1 MALPTPRDFEET
13 LQAPPNTLRRQR
25 VTVGTN
31 LRGINLASWGATQY
45 DVTIETKRRRERRQQ
60 PGAENV
66 PPGEAPVA
74 APATTALVPAAAPR
88 EISENR
94 RQRNIKIVKAF
105 AARHLEPKEVRWF
118 YDGEARLVVVGPAGP
133 DQTWECDALGKSWAV
148 TLRCVGKTESLLLG
162 TPDAP
167 DPALINIAIRHAIER
182 SRLGFVA
189 SAGGGGSIKYLR
201 EGSERALT
209 AGPAS
214 GCALRTGVQFS
225 IDSVGSRL
233 FLAVEP
239 AACFE
244 LAVGARENDDVASY
258 LIRLL
263 HLDERNPRLRPEHYD
278 TAKRIL
284 KEKIVEVMHRP
295 EPSLLALLANSG
307 AVAPN
312 VYETVTL
319 ERKTVFGLPAD
330 EQTFTKR
337 DGTTLTVAEYFAQ
350 RYSPLTYPGLP
361 VIVVRRPAFKNGEV
375 LRNEA
380 GKIVHDETYFPPE
393 VCRIPGRQRA
403 QGVNDPDKML
413 DALSKP
419 PGANFRDLN
428 ELVDSTRITRDDGML
443 LSFGVKVTGPTA
455 VEADVLRPP
464 GVFYRDPARDCYVNA
479 GADSRE
485 AGTWRAPNRVT
496 AIAQGKSIETWLIVD
511 LSRNGREVD
520 NQGRP
525 SRNLWS
531 WLTEFAAGLCSSGG
545 ARGRAVED
553 VAANRGGPPDIIF
566 TRARNLDAVFQDRRV
581 TDNFRDKP
589 PDLVTCVID
598 KTLKGVKSASTR
610 DVYQQNKALCDD
622 RGILSTHVDV
632 RTLTKRNSATMYAEK
647 VAWKNGGEPRAVVA
661 GPDRAARTLR
671 ELPRSF
677 SPLVTDDTMV
687 VGVGVSRPDSYA
699 SEEDKPVLVAVS
711 YQDAMLTEPIDE
723 FSVIGG
729 RNEERGAVAKLCS
742 RLAQRFLEAKGELPT
757 IVEAVRP
764 FRRCATPEEALA
776 QPGDEERSAAR
787 FYVHASSGG
796 AAQLE
801 AADDSGPFWAPQS
814 SFAPVALN
822 VDDERCCELLRRFGQ
837 ARTLDLFVWRSG
849 ASEQEAKD
857 EPTEIETCLRE
868 RLNLQVSLTF
878 IAMRKSSVIFFPLQG
893 NPTDSSGNCPA
904 GTCVSH
910 SIVKENQFLLKP
922 HCGVRGGGSRPS
934 GTTRPLLFDVLRNDP
949 HGGREVPL
957 HELDQFTNDLSYLY
971 PPAKRATKFLSLCK
985 FAQEKAVR
993 VRKWLAQGLRA
1004 DALPEQIAR
1013 MTVC

>member
-1 MALPTPRDFEET
+1 MAALPTESDFHER
-13 LQAPPNTLRRQR
+13 LQAPPNTNRRQR

-31 LRGINLASWGATQY
+31 LRGIDVAPWGATQY
-45 DVTIETKRRRERRQQ
+45 DVTIKTKRRHERTQQ

-94 RQRNIKIVKAF
+94 RQRNTKIVKAM
-105 AARHLEPKEVRWF
+105 AARHLDPRDIRWC
-118 YDGEARLVVVGPAGP
+118 YDGEARLVVVGQGGP
-133 DQTWECDALGKSWAV
+133 DQTFECDALGKTWAV
-148 TLRCVGKTESLLLG
+148 TLRSVGTTQSLLL
-162 TPDAP
+162 PND
-167 DPALINIAIRHAIER
+167 DPALINIAFRNAIER
-182 SRLGFVA
+182 SRRGFVA
-189 SAGGGGSIKYLR
+189 SAGGGASIKYLR

-263 HLDERNPRLRPEHYD
+263 HLDPRNPRLRPEHYD

-295 EPSLLALLANSG
+295 EPSLRALLANSG
-307 AVAPN
+307 AVASK

-361 VIVVRRPAFKNGEV
+361 VIVVRRPAFKGGEV

-403 QGVNDPDKML
+403 QGVNDPDAML
-413 DALSKP
+413 GALSKP
-419 PGANFRDLN
+419 PGAMFRDLN
-428 ELVDSTRITRDDGML
+428 ALVDSTRITRDDGTL
-443 LSFGVKVTGPTA
+443 RSFGVKVMGPTA

-464 GVFYRDPARDCYVNA
+464 GVFYRDPGRDCYVNA

-496 AIAQGKSIETWLIVD
+496 AIDQGKSIETWLIVD
-511 LSRNGREVD
+511 LSRDGREVA
-520 NQGRP
+520 QGRP

-553 VAANRGGPPDIIF
+553 VAANGGGPPNIIF
-566 TRARNLDAVFQDRRV
+566 TRARNLDAVFKDRRV
-581 TDNFRDKP
+581 MDNFPDNP

-610 DVYQQNKALCDD
+610 DVYQQNKALCDS

-677 SPLVTDDTMV
+677 SPLVTGDTMV

-711 YQDAMLTEPIDE
+711 YQNAMLTDPIDE
-723 FSVIGG
+723 FSIIGG
-729 RNEERGAVAKLCS
+729 RNEERGAVATLCS

-757 IVEAVRP
+757 IVAAVRP

-787 FYVHASSGG
+787 FYVHASSGD
-796 AAQLE
+796 AARLE
-801 AADDSGPFWAPQS
+801 AADGSGPFWAPQS

-849 ASEQEAKD
+849 ASEQEAAL
-857 EPTEIETCLRE
+857 EPAEIEACLRE

-893 NPTDSSGNCPA
+893 NPTVTDSSGNCPA

-993 VRKWLAQGLRA
+993 VRKWLAQGMRA
-1004 DALPEQIAR
+1004 DELPEQIAR

>member
-1 MALPTPRDFEET
+1 MALPTQRDFEET

-31 LRGINLASWGATQY
+31 LRGIDLASWGATQY

-133 DQTWECDALGKSWAV
+133 DQTWECDALGKTWAV
-148 TLRCVGKTESLLLG
+148 TLRCVGKTESLLL
-162 TPDAP
+162 PNK
-167 DPALINIAIRHAIER
+167 DPALINIAVRHAIER

-258 LIRLL
+258 LIRLF
-263 HLDERNPRLRPEHYD
+263 HLDWRNPRLRPEHYD

-307 AVAPN
+307 ADGAVAPK

-428 ELVDSTRITRDDGML
+428 ELVDSTRITRDDSLL
-443 LSFGVKVTGPTA
+443 LSFGVKVTGPT
-455 VEADVLRPP
+455 RSRRTC
-464 GVFYRDPARDCYVNA
+464 RDRRASSTATPRGIAAWRART
-479 GADSRE
+479 RE
-485 AGTWRAPNRVT
+485 GRTWRAPNRVT

-520 NQGRP
+520 QDHP
-525 SRNLWS
+525 SRNLWA

-622 RGILSTHVDV
+622 RGI
-632 RTLTKRNSATMYAEK
+632 
-647 VAWKNGGEPRAVVA
+647 
-661 GPDRAARTLR
+661 
-671 ELPRSF
+671 
-677 SPLVTDDTMV
+677 
-687 VGVGVSRPDSYA
+687 
-699 SEEDKPVLVAVS
+699 
-711 YQDAMLTEPIDE
+711 
-723 FSVIGG
+723 
-729 RNEERGAVAKLCS
+729 
-742 RLAQRFLEAKGELPT
+742 
-757 IVEAVRP
+757 
-764 FRRCATPEEALA
+764 
-776 QPGDEERSAAR
+776 
-787 FYVHASSGG
+787 
-796 AAQLE
+796 
-801 AADDSGPFWAPQS
+801 
-814 SFAPVALN
+814 
-822 VDDERCCELLRRFGQ
+822 
-837 ARTLDLFVWRSG
+837 
-849 ASEQEAKD
+849 
-857 EPTEIETCLRE
+857 
-868 RLNLQVSLTF
+868 
-878 IAMRKSSVIFFPLQG
+878 
-893 NPTDSSGNCPA
+893 
-904 GTCVSH
+904 
-910 SIVKENQFLLKP
+910 
-922 HCGVRGGGSRPS
+922 
-934 GTTRPLLFDVLRNDP
+934 
-949 HGGREVPL
+949 
-957 HELDQFTNDLSYLY
+957 
-971 PPAKRATKFLSLCK
+971 
-985 FAQEKAVR
+985 
-993 VRKWLAQGLRA
+993 
-1004 DALPEQIAR
+1004 
-1013 MTVC
+1013 

>member
-1 MALPTPRDFEET
+1 MAPPTQRDFEET

-31 LRGINLASWGATQY
+31 LRGIELAPWDATQY

-74 APATTALVPAAAPR
+74 APATTALVPAAR

-94 RQRNIKIVKAF
+94 RQRNMKIVKAF
-105 AARHLEPKEVRWF
+105 AARYLDPRGMRWC
-118 YDGEARLVVVGPAGP
+118 YDSESRFVVVGKGGDDA
-133 DQTWECDALGKSWAV
+133 TFECDALGKTWAV
-148 TLRCVGKTESLLLG
+148 TLRAVGTTKSLL
-162 TPDAP
+162 PP
-167 DPALINIAIRHAIER
+167 NNDPALINIALRNAIEG

-189 SAGGGGSIKYLR
+189 SAGGGGSTKYLR

-233 FLAVEP
+233 FLAVDA

-263 HLDERNPRLRPEHYD
+263 HLDPRNPRLRPEHYD

-295 EPSLLALLANSG
+295 EPSLQALLANKG
-307 AVAPN
+307 AVAPK

-403 QGVNDPDKML
+403 QGVNDPDAML
-413 DALSKP
+413 CALSKP
-419 PGANFRDLN
+419 PDAMFRDIN
-428 ELVDSTRITRDDGML
+428 ALVDSTRITREDGML
-443 LSFGVKVTGPTA
+443 RSFGVKVMGPTA

-464 GVFYRDPARDCYVNA
+464 GVFYRDPARNCYVNA

-496 AIAQGKSIETWLIVD
+496 AIDQGKRIDTWLIVD

-520 NQGRP
+520 QGRP
-525 SRNLWS
+525 SRNLWP

-553 VAANRGGPPDIIF
+553 VAANRGGPPNIIF
-566 TRARNLDAVFQDRRV
+566 ARARNLEAVFKDRRV
-581 TDNFRDKP
+581 TDNFPDKP

-610 DVYQQNKALCDD
+610 DVYQQNKALCDS

-677 SPLVTDDTMV
+677 SPLVTGDTMV

-711 YQDAMLTEPIDE
+711 YRNAMLTDPIDE
-723 FSVIGG
+723 FSIIGG

-787 FYVHASSGG
+787 FYVHASSGD
-796 AAQLE
+796 AARLE
-801 AADDSGPFWAPQS
+801 AADGSGPFWAPRS

-822 VDDERCCELLRRFGQ
+822 VDDERCCELLRLFGQ
-837 ARTLDLFVWRSG
+837 ARALDLFVWRSG
-849 ASEQEAKD
+849 ASEQEAKL
-857 EPTEIETCLRE
+857 EPDEIEACLRE

-934 GTTRPLLFDVLRNDP
+934 GTTRPLLFDVLRNDA

-1004 DALPEQIAR
+1004 DELPKQIAR